1 MIDALPRRI
10 VAACGPGVIGDSL
23 PMGELVRAAI
33 DRRVLQ
39 VRIFGREARLS
50 LLEGALLAGSTYV
63 VFAEPIPAPLAHSV
77 VSHVGEVRHVLEA
90 LGALRHL
97 RPLDPLEQAVVANPA
112 ELSSRRVIADQLL
125 ERGDPRGELISLQ
138 LGAGN
143 KSRELEL
150 LAEHGKRW
158 VREAG
163 IIGMACEFRRGF
175 IEYVRL
181 PCNVVGLDLAFER
194 NPIIEVAL
202 GNAGI
207 LRQLME
213 LRLPPIEH
221 LHLEDG
227 KLHFSVLRELTA
239 HPIAQHLRTLTMHGV
254 SVRSLSPLYEGPWP
268 RLERVRLHA
277 MSVNENDIAGL
288 SQRWG
293 LVKS

>member
-1 MIDALPRRI
+1 MIDPLPRRI
-10 VAACGPGVIGDSL
+10 VAACGPGVAGDSL
-23 PMGELVRAAI
+23 PMGELVRAAKE
-33 DRRVLQ
+33 RRVLQ
-39 VRIFGREARLS
+39 VRVFGREARLS

-63 VFAEPIPAPLAHSV
+63 VFAEPIPEPLAQSV
-77 VSHVGEVRHVLEA
+77 VSRVGEVRHLLEA

-97 RPLDPLEQAVVANPA
+97 EPLDGLEQAIVSRPE
-112 ELSSRRVIADQLL
+112 ELGLRRVLADQLL

-138 LGAGN
+138 LGGGN

-163 IIGMACEFRRGF
+163 IIGMACEFRRGL
-175 IEYVRL
+175 IEAVRL
-181 PCNVVGLDLAFER
+181 PHSVVALDLAFER
-194 NPIIEVAL
+194 NPIVEVAL
-202 GNAGI
+202 GHAGM

-213 LRLPPIEH
+213 LRLPPIGH
-221 LHLEDG
+221 LHLEGG

-239 HPIAQHLRTLTMHGV
+239 HPLAQHLRTLTMHGV

-268 RLERVRLHA
+268 RLERVRLHDMA
-277 MSVNENDIAGL
+277 VNEPDIAGL